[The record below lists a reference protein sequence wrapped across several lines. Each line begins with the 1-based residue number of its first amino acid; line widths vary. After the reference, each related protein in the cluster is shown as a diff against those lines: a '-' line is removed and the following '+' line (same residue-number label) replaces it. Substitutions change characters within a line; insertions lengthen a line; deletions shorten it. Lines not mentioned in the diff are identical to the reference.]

1 MGSVMADPPAIRV
14 RDVVNVMKGRETW
27 RPLAPSVSL
36 SDFDRSFSG
45 ELNAFMLQAATVGEE
60 AADLDVVTYV
70 DGTDGTARSQV
81 VDHTPKLRI

>member
-1 MGSVMADPPAIRV
+1 M
-14 RDVVNVMKGRETW
+14 
-27 RPLAPSVSL
+27 SL
-36 SDFDRSFSG
+36 SEFDRSFSG